1 MSVPFEY
8 DHGVPL
14 AFGGAL
20 PHPRSFDDA
29 RVVVLPIPVDRT
41 TSYVPG
47 TRNGPRE
54 ILQASSHMEL
64 WDEEI
69 GADVH
74 SVGISTLPEMELP
87 FGEMEPLI
95 AEIRRV
101 ASEILKRDKFLVT
114 LGGEHSITPPLV
126 AAAAE
131 RYRGLSVLQIDAHA
145 DLRDSYMGTPH
156 NHACAMRRTLEFAR
170 VTQVGIRSLS
180 TEEAREAPRL
190 NTTIFYDGSM
200 RRDRD
205 WVESVV
211 TSLADPVYI
220 TIDVDG
226 MDPAIMPA
234 TGTPEPGGLSWY
246 EMLALLR
253 ATFERRTVVAF
264 DVVELSPLPGLVAPN
279 FLCAKLIYKMLG
291 YRFAREVATGSPTR

>member
-1 MSVPFEY
+1 MSFPFKY

-20 PHPRSFDDA
+20 PESRSFDDS
-29 RVVVLPIPVDRT
+29 RVVILPIPVDRT

-64 WDEEI
+64 WDEEV

-74 SVGISTLPEMELP
+74 PIGIFTLPEMELP
-87 FGEMEPLI
+87 FGELEPLME
-95 AEIRRV
+95 EIRRV
-101 ASEILKRDKFLVT
+101 AAELFARDKFLVA

-126 AAAAE
+126 AAAAAK
-131 RYRGLSVLQIDAHA
+131 YRGVHVLQIDAHA
-145 DLRDSYMGTPH
+145 DLRDCYMGTRH
-156 NHACAMRRTLEFAR
+156 NHACAMRRSLEHASI
-170 VTQVGIRSLS
+170 TQVGIRSMS
-180 TEEAREAPRL
+180 TEEAQAVSSLRTHL
-190 NTTIFYDGSM
+190 FYDSSM
-200 RRDRD
+200 RQDPAWIDRV
-205 WVESVV
+205 VE
-211 TSLADPVYI
+211 TLGDPVYI

-246 EMLALLR
+246 EMLSLLR
-253 ATFERRTVVAF
+253 ATVERREVVGC
-264 DVVELSPLPGLVAPN
+264 DVVELSPLPGIMAPN
-279 FLCAKLIYKMLG
+279 FLCAKLIYKILT
-291 YRFAREVATGSPTR
+291 YRFAGAPNPLQS

>member
-14 AFGGAL
+14 AFGGAM
-20 PHPRSFDDA
+20 PVMKSFDESQA
-29 RVVVLPIPVDRT
+29 VILPVPVDRT
-41 TSYVPG
+41 TSYGGG

-64 WDEEI
+64 WDEEL
-69 GADVH
+69 GADTH
-74 SVGISTLPEMELP
+74 GIGIFTLPEMELP
-87 FGEMEPLI
+87 FGELEPLL
-95 AEIRRV
+95 AEIQRV
-101 ASEILKRDKFLVT
+101 AGEILGRDKFLVA

-126 AAAAE
+126 AAAAA
-131 RYRGLSVLQIDAHA
+131 RHHGLSILQIDAHA
-145 DLRDSYMGTPH
+145 DLRDCYMGTRH
-156 NHACAMRRTLEFAR
+156 SHACAIRRSLDYAP

-180 TEEAREAPRL
+180 TEEAEVIPSLGTR
-190 NTTIFYDGSM
+190 IFYDWNM
-200 RRDRD
+200 RQDPR
-205 WVESVV
+205 WVDAVV
-211 TSLADPVYI
+211 DSLGEGPVYI

-253 ATFERRTVVAF
+253 ATFSRRQVVAV
-264 DVVELSPLPGLVAPN
+264 DVVELSPIPGMHAPD
-279 FLCAKLIYKMLG
+279 FLCAKLVYKMLG
-291 YRFAREVATGSPTR
+291 YRFGAR

>member
-1 MSVPFEY
+1 
-8 DHGVPL
+8 
-14 AFGGAL
+14 
-20 PHPRSFDDA
+20 
-29 RVVVLPIPVDRT
+29 
-41 TSYVPG
+41 
-47 TRNGPRE
+47 
-54 ILQASSHMEL
+54 
-64 WDEEI
+64 
-69 GADVH
+69 
-74 SVGISTLPEMELP
+74 
-87 FGEMEPLI
+87 
-95 AEIRRV
+95 
-101 ASEILKRDKFLVT
+101 
-114 LGGEHSITPPLV
+114 
-126 AAAAE
+126 
-131 RYRGLSVLQIDAHA
+131 
-145 DLRDSYMGTPH
+145 
-156 NHACAMRRTLEFAR
+156 MRRTLEFAR

-264 DVVELSPLPGLVAPN
+264 DVVELSPLPGLMAPN